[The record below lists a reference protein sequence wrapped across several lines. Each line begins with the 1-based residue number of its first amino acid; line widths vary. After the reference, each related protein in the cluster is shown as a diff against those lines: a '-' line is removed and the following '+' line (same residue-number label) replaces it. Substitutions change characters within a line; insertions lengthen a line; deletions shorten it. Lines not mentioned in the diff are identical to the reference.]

1 MARFANE
8 KRIRFPLLSDPKSVV
23 IDAFGLL
30 NQDAQSERTRGIPH
44 PGTVL
49 VDSSGTI
56 RAKLFHAGYRARHA
70 ASEIL
75 EAAAGFD

>member
-8 KRIRFPLLSDPKSVV
+8 KRIRFPLLSDPDSAV
-23 IDAFGLL
+23 IRAFGLL

-70 ASEIL
+70 SSEIL
-75 EAAAGFD
+75 EAAAAID